1 MTIEASDV
9 NEIYCVTITKNMNDL
24 DIEKYTITDHEETII
39 SVMFQAVLILVA
51 KVSQV
56 KEKKF

>member
-1 MTIEASDV
+1 
-9 NEIYCVTITKNMNDL
+9 MNDL